1 MEQIIEFLD
10 QINYDIILKEN
21 VSLEDL
27 KKLLLIIYNE
37 LINDKMNPVVK
48 SFLIVTLKHF
58 IELENKFL
66 SSLDQEQDNMSN
78 EDFIQYFLS
87 KENKEIFN
95 KIFQQE

>member
-10 QINYDIILKEN
+10 QINYNIVLKEN

-37 LINDKMNPVVK
+37 LINDMINPVVK

-87 KENKEIFN
+87 KENKEIFK